1 METSASRR
9 TTATAG
15 TDGRISQSPGT
26 LFSKSTGWYL
36 PRRGADVQTAIQLQT
51 FDGISR
57 LAMSQPLELLT
68 LLPDL
73 VPEVGLALWNG
84 TFLGCGPESLRL
96 KAMAKTAAGKS
107 EEAPDGTAQID
118 RLWRENPDEAG
129 DLIDC
134 LAQNYQMLMFSGM
147 VSTEAVPGGR
157 MAGVQAAFP
166 INTLTLR
173 YQRDKA
179 NKLVL
184 CQKQIMN
191 PNSLVG
197 YSGGLGGLY
206 IELPDNRVFTKRLP
220 GLPDDLYGRVP
231 FAPALTVVLEGLA
244 FWRDTMLA
252 WHRVGTPSIDIGFDF
267 EMWASIARDAIGLT
281 DPEAINKYVD
291 DRFAEAVAFVKT
303 KKPDDAYLHDL
314 KSKVGAVGTGG
325 QWGDVATL
333 WSMIR
338 LRLIQALK
346 QLPTIMGVVE
356 GDTETWSK
364 VQWQIYTNSLRSL
377 VAKAAGPLIKASQ
390 LHLQLLGLPYTVEPE
405 YAPVESIMRLVDAQA
420 KGLEIANE
428 ARLRDEGLQT
438 QETTAM
444 ALTGSAPVAPGP
456 IRPVGAQPDFQPGPD
471 QNTHKAGGDRP

>member
-1 METSASRR
+1 MRNTAAASP
-9 TTATAG
+9 
-15 TDGRISQSPGT
+15 DGRISQSPGT

-51 FDGISR
+51 FEGIAR

-73 VPEVGLALWNG
+73 VPEVGLAVWNG
-84 TFLGCGPESLRL
+84 TFLGCGPDALRL
-96 KAMAKTAAGKS
+96 KAMATPTRGKA
-107 EEAPDGTAQID
+107 EEAPDGTAEID
-118 RLWRENPDEAG
+118 NLWTNNPEEAG

-147 VSTEAVPGGR
+147 TSAEAVPGAR
-157 MAGVQAAFP
+157 MQGVHAVYP

-173 YQRDKA
+173 YLRKQDGT
-179 NKLVL
+179 LGL
-184 CQKQIMN
+184 FQKQVLN
-191 PNSLVG
+191 PNTLVG

-206 IELPDNRVFTKRLP
+206 EELPPDRVFTKRLP

-231 FAPALTVVLEGLA
+231 FAPALTIVLECLA

-267 EMWASIARDAIGLT
+267 EMWANIAKDVIGYT
-281 DPEAINKYVD
+281 DPEDISKYVD
-291 DRFAEAVAFVKT
+291 DRFADAVAFVKN

-314 KSKVGAVGTGG
+314 KSKVGSVGSGG
-325 QWGDVATL
+325 EWGDVSTL
-333 WSMIR
+333 WSMLR

-364 VQWQIYTNSLRSL
+364 VQWQIYTNALKSL
-377 VAKAAGPLIKASQ
+377 VAKAAGPLIRASQ

-405 YAPVESIMRLVDAQA
+405 FAPVESIMRLVDAQA
-420 KGLEIANE
+420 RSIEIANE
-428 ARLRDEGLQT
+428 CRLRDEGLQA
-438 QETTAM
+438 QDTTAM
-444 ALTGSAPVAPGP
+444 ALTGSAPVAEGP
-456 IRPVGAQPDFQPGPD
+456 IRPVGPQPQIVP
-471 QNTHKAGGDRP
+471 AGDKSSDANKRASGDSS